1 MFTNSGPVR
10 TRAVFVPELSFS
22 TAQTSVCLALRKVAP
37 GSGDCSIC
45 LRGQDKE
52 QPYCVPVWLCVF

>member
-10 TRAVFVPELSFS
+10 TRAVFVPQLSFS
-22 TAQTSVCLALRKVAP
+22 TAQTSVCLALKKVAP

-45 LRGQDKE
+45 LHGQDKE
-52 QPYCVPVWLCVF
+52 QP